1 MSFTLRLFWEVAGGN
16 VPEHWEFKTIDEL
29 LEHPKAI
36 SVGVMY
42 PGSDTDGGVPL
53 IKVSD
58 VKNGAIASRPSFCIS
73 NKVDEEYKRTRLN
86 GSELLL
92 TLVGNPGDCVIVT
105 DEMCGWNV
113 ARALAVIR
121 LKDTQLRSWIRYV
134 LASKPAQHLI
144 EARLNTTVQKTLNL
158 KDVREIGIPI
168 PPREERDSI
177 TKIIDSIEKKTLLNT
192 QINQT
197 LESIAQAIFKSWFV
211 DFEPVRAKIAAK
223 QEGKDPERAAMC
235 VISGKSEEDLK
246 QMSEDDFAELQATA
260 ALFPDE
266 LVESELGEVPKGWDA
281 TALGNFLE
289 IKRGGS
295 PRPIQNFMAPTGY
308 PWVKIADA
316 TADPSPFLFKTKEF
330 IIKEGLKKTVYLK
343 KGSLILT
350 NSATPGLPKFLELDA
365 CIHDGWLY
373 FPQKKHFSD
382 NYLYFLFL
390 KLRTQLVA
398 QGNGSVFTNLK
409 TDILRNQVV
418 LVPTREV
425 IEKLDLQVGKILKM
439 MKTQCIQSS
448 NLSDLR
454 DTLLPKLLSGEL
466 DATLLKE

>member
-1 MSFTLRLFWEVAGGN
+1 MSIDFPKNWKQVVLEDALDALIDYRGKTPKKVDKGIPLITAKVVKSGRILPMDEFIADEDYESWMIRGIPQVSDIVVTTEAPLGEVAQIKNANVALAQRIVTLRG
-16 VPEHWEFKTIDEL
+16 
-29 LEHPKAI
+29 
-36 SVGVMY
+36 
-42 PGSDTDGGVPL
+42 
-53 IKVSD
+53 
-58 VKNGAIASRPSFCIS
+58 
-73 NKVDEEYKRTRLN
+73 KVDFLENDFLLFLMQSDFVQNQLEARATGSTVK
-86 GSELLL
+86 GIKQSELRKIIL
-92 TLVGNPGDCVIVT
+92 
-105 DEMCGWNV
+105 
-113 ARALAVIR
+113 
-121 LKDTQLRSWIRYV
+121 
-134 LASKPAQHLI
+134 
-144 EARLNTTVQKTLNL
+144 
-158 KDVREIGIPI
+158 PI
-168 PPREERDSI
+168 PSI
-177 TKIIDSIEKKTLLNT
+177 AEQKCIGKILSDLDDKIHLNN
-192 QINQT
+192 QINQS

-246 QMSEDDFAELQATA
+246 QMAEDDFAELQATA

-266 LVESELGEVPKGWDA
+266 LVESELGEVPNGWDA
-281 TALGNFLE
+281 ITLGNFLE

-330 IIKEGLKKTVYLK
+330 IIKEGLRKTVYLK

-418 LVPTREV
+418 LVPTKEV
-425 IEKLDLQVGKILKM
+425 IEKFDLQVGKILEM

-454 DTLLPKLLSGEL
+454 DTLLPKLLSGKVSVLGFQGEV
-466 DATLLKE
+466 A

>member
-1 MSFTLRLFWEVAGGN
+1 M
-16 VPEHWEFKTIDEL
+16 PD
-29 LEHPKAI
+29 
-36 SVGVMY
+36 
-42 PGSDTDGGVPL
+42 SDTGPWKVTAKDIVNGKINFTTARKTTQVAYEQKLTNKSRPKVDDILLTKDGSLGRL
-53 IKVSD
+53 AI
-58 VKNGAIASRPSFCIS
+58 VKNENLCVNQSVAVLRVNNKILPEYLYYLLSSPKYQSQMLGEADGTVIKHIYITRVAKMEVDIPSLEEQR
-73 NKVDEEYKRTRLN
+73 KVIKILKSLDQKNNLN
-86 GSELLL
+86 
-92 TLVGNPGDCVIVT
+92 N
-105 DEMCGWNV
+105 
-113 ARALAVIR
+113 
-121 LKDTQLRSWIRYV
+121 
-134 LASKPAQHLI
+134 
-144 EARLNTTVQKTLNL
+144 
-158 KDVREIGIPI
+158 
-168 PPREERDSI
+168 
-177 TKIIDSIEKKTLLNT
+177 

-197 LESIAQAIFKSWFV
+197 LESIAQAIFKSWFI

-223 QEGKDPERAAMC
+223 QTGQDPELAAMC
-235 VISGKSEEDLK
+235 AISGKSEVELE
-246 QMSEDDFAELQATA
+246 QMAGEDFAELQAMA

-266 LVESELGEVPKGWDA
+266 LIESELGEVPKGWDA
-281 TALGNFLE
+281 TALRNFLE

-425 IEKLDLQVGKILKM
+425 IEKFDLQVGKILEM

-454 DTLLPKLLSGEL
+454 DTLLPKLLSGEIDVSGL
-466 DATLLKE
+466 QGEGA

>member
-1 MSFTLRLFWEVAGGN
+1 MSFE
-16 VPEHWEFKTIDEL
+16 TIKDIVNFN
-29 LEHPKAI
+29 P
-36 SVGVMY
+36 
-42 PGSDTDGGVPL
+42 
-53 IKVSD
+53 
-58 VKNGAIASRPSFCIS
+58 SRPLSKGKEFPFIDMASLPVNGRDITEIS
-73 NKVDEEYKRTRLN
+73 NKVFNGGGAKFKNGDTLFARITPCLENGKTAKVENLPVGCIAHGSTEFIVLSAKSKDDEDFVYYLARLPDFRSYAISRME
-86 GSELLL
+86 GTSGRQR
-92 TLVGNPGDCVIVT
+92 VS
-105 DEMCGWNV
+105 WQ
-113 ARALAVIR
+113 ALAEFNLR
-121 LKDTQLRSWIRYV
+121 LPEKGKRKKIGEILKSIDDKI
-134 LASKPAQHLI
+134 HL
-144 EARLNTTVQKTLNL
+144 NN
-158 KDVREIGIPI
+158 
-168 PPREERDSI
+168 
-177 TKIIDSIEKKTLLNT
+177 

-197 LESIAQAIFKSWFV
+197 LESIAQVIFKSWFI
-211 DFEPVRAKIAAK
+211 DFDPVRAKIAAK
-223 QEGKDPERAAMC
+223 QEGNDPELAAMC
-235 VISGKSEEDLK
+235 AISGKSEAELEQIAK
-246 QMSEDDFAELQATA
+246 EDFAELQATA

-281 TALGNFLE
+281 TALRNFLE

-330 IIKEGLKKTVYLK
+330 IIKEGLRKTVYLK

-425 IEKLDLQVGKILKM
+425 IEKFDLQVGKILEM

-454 DTLLPKLLSGEL
+454 DTLLPKLLSGKVSVLGFQGEV
-466 DATLLKE
+466 A